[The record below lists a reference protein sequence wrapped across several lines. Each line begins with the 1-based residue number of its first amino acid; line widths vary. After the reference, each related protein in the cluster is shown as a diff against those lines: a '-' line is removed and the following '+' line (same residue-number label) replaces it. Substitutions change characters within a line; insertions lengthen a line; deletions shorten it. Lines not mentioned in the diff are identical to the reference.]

1 MRIAIAGG
9 GIAGLTSAIALG
21 AHGFEV
27 DLYERAPVL
36 EEIGAGIQLSPN
48 AMAVLEWLGVTGE
61 LAGRLSEPEAL
72 VIRDAKSGAVLSRMP
87 LGKTARER
95 FGAPYCTLHRADLQ
109 SALLATARRDAK
121 IALKL
126 GAEVGG
132 VRATES
138 EVGLTIGGENQSA
151 DVLIAADGVRSAIRT
166 EYFRHSGPMSLGR
179 RAWRATLR
187 AADVRSHFSSNEV
200 GLWLGARAHLV
211 HYQIAGGA
219 ILNVVVIAADETPSP
234 PLAAFGAAARELI
247 NAISA
252 WHMSPLVTVDASRA
266 WTNGRVALIGDAA
279 HAMAPSAAQGGAQ
292 AIEDAWMLAAT
303 LASMKGDPASALSVY
318 ARLRQPRVKRVAQLA
333 SRSLDIYEAK
343 GVPALARN
351 SVLRVLPARFILSRF
366 DWLFGWKPKQN

>member
-9 GIAGLTSAIALG
+9 GIAGLTSAIALS
-21 AHGFEV
+21 ARGFEV
-27 DLYERAPVL
+27 ELYERAPVL

-48 AMAVLEWLGVTGE
+48 AMAVLDRLGVTGD
-61 LAGRLSEPEAL
+61 LIGRLSEPEAL

-95 FGAPYCTLHRADLQ
+95 YNAPYCTLYRADLQ
-109 SALLATARRDAK
+109 SALLATARREAK
-121 IALKL
+121 IVLKL

-138 EVGLTIGGENQSA
+138 EVGFTIGGENRGA

-166 EYFRHSGPMSLGR
+166 DYFRHSGPMSLGR
-179 RAWRATLR
+179 SAWRATLR

-200 GLWLGARAHLV
+200 GLWLGAGVHLV

-219 ILNVVVIAADETPSP
+219 MLNVVVIAAGETAAP
-234 PLAAFGAAARELI
+234 PLAAFGTAAQELI
-247 NAISA
+247 NAVSA
-252 WHMSPLVTVDASRA
+252 WHMSPLVIVDASPA
-266 WTNGRVALIGDAA
+266 WTRDRVALIGDAA

-292 AIEDAWMLAAT
+292 AIEDAWVLAAT
-303 LASMKGDPASALSVY
+303 LASTQGDPAGALAAY
-318 ARLRQPRVKRVAQLA
+318 ARLRQPRVKRVAKIA
-333 SRSLDIYEAK
+333 SRNLNICEAK
-343 GVPALARN
+343 GVPVLARN

-366 DWLFGWKPKQN
+366 DWLFDWKAKQN